1 MKKYYILLFLLMS
14 SLGIK
19 AQWSTNTDNYHDSY
33 VIYAT
38 LNSNLDYDQSTYRIG
53 AFIGDE
59 CRGIARFTEDA
70 TTGYS
75 YFPIRVWGDR
85 EQDTGKEITFKVYV
99 NETKT
104 AYPLV
109 SEKELTWLA
118 EGTTGEL
125 SDLFPLYL
133 NAAVEMELPKVIKMK
148 VGDTVNLRELLTVY
162 PEGAS
167 LPEGKLP
174 WVIGEQ
180 AQDAAPTEASI
191 DDNDVLTALEVTGGI
206 TIKLMEPSGSG
217 EVITFTTLIITNPA
231 TSMAIK
237 DEYKDGVTVFKNDAE
252 ELTRIINDCLLIEP
266 ENYSDELKWV
276 IGDQTIIKTGESE
289 GSAAMM
295 YIPIA
300 GGETTMTARI
310 MDEEGNVRLSAV
322 LNVTVVVPVEGIELE
337 YPVDAVFA
345 NVGDDIGPR
354 VTPIVKVLPDDATNK
369 EVTWSSDDSRVV
381 SVEGTTMTA
390 LKSGGTTL
398 VVTSVDN
405 PDVLYEIPVQVFN
418 PARTVTVKSQEINVE
433 YISGVLDISDL
444 VRENFEIGP
453 EGYESI
459 ESGFINSTDTNT
471 VNTEGSMLSDNGIF
485 VDAKVKRPGTSYIT
499 VNLNYTDYNGQRA
512 DFRPEYPNAIA
523 SGEFTINVIQGL
535 EGFTIQIDEAKRGET
550 SAITVIPIPEDA
562 EIDADK
568 VTVTVTPS
576 GSLPRGWTFADV
588 TSQGDGKTFRIT
600 PALPGKALVTV
611 SYDGEP
617 LAEEEMEVMMP
628 FPFTTGWQWISL
640 PYTTVGTEFITD
652 VFGGESLT
660 EIRSQDKL
668 LYYDS
673 QYGPFGTLYESG
685 LNKSECYKV
694 KMAEEFTATLSDCE
708 VNLDGGSVSLRQ
720 GWNWIANPYF
730 YDRRLSDVLTG
741 NFSNG
746 DRIVSKNDGFA
757 EYSGGRWTGT
767 LSLLRGGEGY
777 LLFTNGTGSFNYVAE
792 SGLPQQNATAGA
804 KRSTWTYDD
813 SEFDGNLSMVAKIAG
828 VENLQDYTVGA
839 YVGDECRGEGT
850 FVDGLLFITVHGNA
864 GELVNFIARNE
875 ATGDAF
881 RIAESIALQQNVG
894 SVENPFLL
902 NINSGATGIDNLRAE
917 FLKGA
922 KSWNLRGVEMPV
934 NTPQKGVRIVR
945 MPDGK
950 TVKTTK

>member
-1 MKKYYILLFLLMS
+1 MRMKKYYILFLLLMS
-14 SLGIK
+14 TLGIK
-19 AQWSTNTDNYHDSY
+19 AQWDMNVSNYHESH

-38 LNSNLDYDQSTYRIG
+38 LTTNEDYNLTYYVVG

-59 CRGIARFTEDA
+59 CRGTVRASQEPA
-70 TTGYS
+70 SGLY
-75 YFPIRVWGDR
+75 YFPIRVYGDATA
-85 EQDTGKEITFKVYV
+85 DAGKEITFKVYNGGTDKTYDVTQQSTV
-99 NETKT
+99 NW
-104 AYPLV
+104 A
-109 SEKELTWLA
+109 S

-125 SDLFPLYL
+125 SNLFQLSL
-133 NAAVEMELPKVIKMK
+133 TVATSMSLPETIKMK
-148 VGDTVNLRELLTVY
+148 LGETVNLRELISVT
-162 PEGAS
+162 PDGAS
-167 LPEGKLP
+167 LPNGRLMWEINLGGDTTM
-174 WVIGEQ
+174 V
-180 AQDAAPTEASI
+180 SI
-191 DDNDVLTALEVTGGI
+191 DDNDVLTALKVT
-206 TIKLMEPSGSG
+206 SGVVIRIMDDSG
-217 EVITFTTLIITNPA
+217 NIHASTTLIITNPA

-276 IGDQTIIKTGESE
+276 IGDQTIIKTGESAV
-289 GSAAMM
+289 SAAMM

-300 GGETTMTARI
+300 GGETTMTAQI
-310 MDEEGNVRLSAV
+310 LDEEGNVRLSAV
-322 LNVTVVVPVEGIELE
+322 LNVKVVVPVESIELE

-345 NVGDDIGPR
+345 NVGDDIGSR
-354 VTPIVKVLPDDATNK
+354 ITPIVKVLPEDATNK
-369 EVTWSSDDSRVV
+369 EVVWSSDDSRVV

-390 LKSGGTTL
+390 LKSGSTTL

-418 PARTVTVKSQEINVE
+418 PARTITVKNEEINVE

-453 EGYESI
+453 EGYEGMEDGYIISSDTSI
-459 ESGFINSTDTNT
+459 
-471 VNTEGSMLSDNGIF
+471 VNMEDSWITSNGISI
-485 VDAKVKRPGTSYIT
+485 DAKVKKAGTSFIT
-499 VNLNYTDYNGQRA
+499 ITLPYTDYNGQRA
-512 DFRPEYPNAIA
+512 DYRPQYPNSSV
-523 SGEFTINVIQGL
+523 SGEFTINAIQGL
-535 EGFTIQIDEAKRGET
+535 EGFTVQIDEAMRGET

-562 EIDADK
+562 NIDADK
-568 VTVTVTPS
+568 VTVTVNAS
-576 GSLPRGWTFADV
+576 ESLPRGWTFADV
-588 TSQGDGKTFRIT
+588 TSQGDGKTFSIT
-600 PALPGKALVTV
+600 PALPGKAIVNV
-611 SYDGEP
+611 FYDGEP

-628 FPFTTGWQWISL
+628 FAFKSGWQWISL

-708 VNLDGGSVSLRQ
+708 LNLDGGSVSLRQ

-746 DRIVSKNDGFA
+746 DRVVSKNDGFA

-767 LSLLRGGEGY
+767 LTLLRGGEGY
-777 LLFTNGTGSFNYVAE
+777 LFFTNGTGSFSYTAE

-804 KRSTWTYDD
+804 KRSSWTYDD

-828 VENLQDYTVGA
+828 VENLQDYTIGA

-850 FVDGLLFITVHGNA
+850 VVDGLLFITVHGDA
-864 GELVNFIARNE
+864 GEMVNFIARNE
-875 ATGDAF
+875 ATGEAF

-894 SVENPFLL
+894 SMEKPFML
-902 NINSGATGIDNLRAE
+902 NINSGATGIDTLRAE

-922 KSWNLRGVEMPV
+922 KSWNLRGVEMPA

-945 MPDGK
+945 MADGK